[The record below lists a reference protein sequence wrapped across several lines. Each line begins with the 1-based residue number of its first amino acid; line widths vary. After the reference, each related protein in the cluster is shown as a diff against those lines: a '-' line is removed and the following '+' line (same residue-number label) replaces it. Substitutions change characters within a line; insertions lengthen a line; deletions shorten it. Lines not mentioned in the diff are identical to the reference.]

1 MTEVAM
7 IVTIGGGLVLSVFLS
22 WRKWKALRKRDD

>member
-1 MTEVAM
+1 MTEIAM
-7 IVTIGGGLVLSVFLS
+7 IVIVAGGLVLSIVLS